1 MQKYRRRE
9 RTMSYL
15 SGEAMDKLL
24 ALCPQTLKNLD
35 EDAASLA
42 EEIISKYNREEIKSA
57 ERLIFHAITTIS
69 KYLLT
74 ERAED
79 NELDALLIYFE
90 NLFMDTGENPIEA
103 LIGVFTYYLLSK
115 PHFDSYRHLISSY
128 VFDEIDLGE
137 AA

>member
-1 MQKYRRRE
+1 ME
-9 RTMSYL
+9 ASYL
-15 SGEAMDKLL
+15 TDNALDKLI

-42 EEIISKYNREEIKSA
+42 EEIISKYNKEEVKSA

-79 NELDALLIYFE
+79 RELDALLIYFE
-90 NLFMDTGENPIEA
+90 NLFMDTGEDPIEA

>member
-1 MQKYRRRE
+1 ME
-9 RTMSYL
+9 ASYL
-15 SGEAMDKLL
+15 TDNALDKLI

-42 EEIISKYNREEIKSA
+42 EEIISKYNKEEVKSA
-57 ERLIFHAITTIS
+57 ERLIFHAITTVS

-79 NELDALLIYFE
+79 SELDALLIYFE
-90 NLFMDTGENPIEA
+90 NLFMDSGENPIEA

-115 PHFDSYRHLISSY
+115 PYFDSYRHLISTY
-128 VFDEIDLGE
+128 LFDEIDLGE

>member
-1 MQKYRRRE
+1 ME
-9 RTMSYL
+9 ASYL
-15 SGEAMDKLL
+15 TDNALDKLI

-42 EEIISKYNREEIKSA
+42 EEIISKYNKEEVKSA
-57 ERLIFHAITTIS
+57 ERLIFHAITTVS

-79 NELDALLIYFE
+79 SELDALLIYFE